1 MLKKC
6 LYLFLLLE
14 KVGVP
19 WWEKD
24 LVPQYTHTNTQSCLS
39 SVFTV
44 THSST
49 SVGRLPRWH
58 WAVDIIFYTKSFP
71 LKFLGILARKRG
83 ELPSRSSSLGAGLS
97 PLSILIGPGHQLS
110 VELCQQPSSWDSLPY
125 FSLPTSF
132 FLRLPEWL
140 FFFLTERPDFVFPLL
155 KVPPWFLNTQ
165 GEPWTTVLCR
175 TLWTVDILNL

>member
-24 LVPQYTHTNTQSCLS
+24 LVPEYTHTHTDTHTHTHTHTHTQSCLS
-39 SVFTV
+39 SIFTV

-71 LKFLGILARKRG
+71 LRFLGILARKCG
-83 ELPSRSSSLGAGLS
+83 ELPSRSSSLGTGLS
-97 PLSILIGPGHQLS
+97 PLSILIGLTFGPGHQ
-110 VELCQQPSSWDSLPY
+110 VELCQQPSSWDSLPS

-132 FLRLPEWL
+132 FLRPPEWL
-140 FFFLTERPDFVFPLL
+140 FFFPNRKTRFCLSLA
-155 KVPPWFLNTQ
+155 
-165 GEPWTTVLCR
+165 
-175 TLWTVDILNL
+175 